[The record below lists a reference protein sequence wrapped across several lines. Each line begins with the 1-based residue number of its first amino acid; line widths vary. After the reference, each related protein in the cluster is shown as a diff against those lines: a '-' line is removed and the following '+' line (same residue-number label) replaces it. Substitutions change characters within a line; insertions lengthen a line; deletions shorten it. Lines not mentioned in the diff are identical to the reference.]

1 MIITDAKKLRKA
13 RTQLFIDDEAAVQVS
28 SRLFEESRYKI
39 GAEITDGEL
48 QELLEAS
55 ERFLAR
61 EKALWLLS
69 LRDYPKRELCEK
81 LRREYQPEA
90 AEAVCDALEEAGIIS
105 DENYAGRRALALIE
119 KRGFSKKR
127 AAWELM
133 KKGIS
138 RELAQEAV
146 DRVEYDPAEA
156 AAHLIL
162 KKYPG
167 ALNDEAVFRRATA
180 FLARRGYSPREIR
193 AAFEKLNDL

>member
-1 MIITDAKKLRKA
+1 
-13 RTQLFIDDEAAVQVS
+13 
-28 SRLFEESRYKI
+28 
-39 GAEITDGEL
+39 
-48 QELLEAS
+48 
-55 ERFLAR
+55 
-61 EKALWLLS
+61 
-69 LRDYPKRELCEK
+69 
-81 LRREYQPEA
+81 
-90 AEAVCDALEEAGIIS
+90 
-105 DENYAGRRALALIE
+105 
-119 KRGFSKKR
+119 
-127 AAWELM
+127 M